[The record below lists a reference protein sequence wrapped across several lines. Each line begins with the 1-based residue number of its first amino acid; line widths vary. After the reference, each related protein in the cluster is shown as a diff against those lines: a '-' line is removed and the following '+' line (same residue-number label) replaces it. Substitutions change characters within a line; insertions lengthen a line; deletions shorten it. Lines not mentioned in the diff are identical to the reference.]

1 MELKSSKGLS
11 RLAATLILI
20 ALAFILFAP
29 VIPTKETYAEPEP
42 FKREARYEVVSSS
55 LSTGFDLFRGF
66 YTIFE
71 VKIKNTD
78 KYGGNFTVTFY
89 LYDKEGLFGKDVES
103 GQIGSGEERTFRAE
117 FDTRLGQEVRGEYKV
132 TPPIVVD
139 QKLHYVQRVVRKSLI
154 QIMLGL

>member
-11 RLAATLILI
+11 RLVATLILI

-29 VIPTKETYAEPEP
+29 VIPAKETYAEPEP

-103 GQIGSGEERTFRAE
+103 GQIGPGEERTFRAE
-117 FDTRLGQEVRGEYKV
+117 FDTRFGQEVRGEYKV